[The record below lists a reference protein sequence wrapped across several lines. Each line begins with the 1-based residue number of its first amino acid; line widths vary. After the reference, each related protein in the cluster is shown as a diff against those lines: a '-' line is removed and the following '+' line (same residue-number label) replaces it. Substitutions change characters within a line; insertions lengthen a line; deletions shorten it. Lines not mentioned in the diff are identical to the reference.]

1 MNTKFL
7 DKTYISNTYK
17 RFDVVFTHGSGA
29 LLFDDQGKEYIDL
42 SGGIAVNTF
51 GINDEEWVAAVCA
64 QAKKLH
70 HVSNLYFTE
79 PQTKLAEILCSR
91 TGAKKVFFSNSGAE
105 ANECMI
111 KAARKY
117 SSVSGNTSNIITL
130 KNSFHGRTITTLSAT
145 GQENYHKDFGP
156 FLDGFFHAE
165 ANNFSDMETLV
176 ESAKPCG
183 IMIELIQGEG
193 GIYVLEKEYV
203 KQLEALCKE
212 KDILLMIDEV
222 QTGNGRTG
230 QLYAFQEYDINP
242 DLVSTA
248 KGLAGGLPMGATLM
262 FEKAENVLGAGDHG
276 STFGGNP
283 VAAAA
288 AVSVLSR
295 IDDRL
300 LSDVKAKSRYIIDSL
315 NNAEGVC
322 EVSGLGLML
331 GILPSKA
338 EAKDIVENCLK
349 RGVLL
354 LTAKD
359 RIRLLPPLNIEMN
372 HIKKAMAILKEELAK

>member
-7 DKTYISNTYK
+7 DQTYISNTYK
-17 RFDVVFTHGSGA
+17 RFDVVFTHGDGA
-29 LLFDDQGKEYIDL
+29 LLFDEQGKEYIDL

-51 GINDEEWVAAVCA
+51 GINDEEWVNAVCT
-64 QAKKLH
+64 QAKKLQH
-70 HVSNLYFTE
+70 MSNLYFTE
-79 PQTKLAEILCSR
+79 PQTKLAEILCNK

-111 KAARKY
+111 KVARKY
-117 SSVSGNTSNIITL
+117 SAVSGNTSNIITL
-130 KNSFHGRTITTLSAT
+130 KNSFHGRTLATLSAT

-156 FLDGFFHAE
+156 FLDGFFYAE
-165 ANNFSDMETLV
+165 ANNFSDIESLV
-176 ESAKPCG
+176 QSTKPCA

-193 GIYVLEKEYV
+193 GIYVLKKEYV
-203 KQLEALCKE
+203 KQLEALCK
-212 KDILLMIDEV
+212 KRDVLLLIDEV

-230 QLYAFQEYDINP
+230 QLYAFQEYSIKP
-242 DLVSTA
+242 DVISTA

-262 FEKAENVLGAGDHG
+262 FEKVENIFGESDHG

-283 VAAAA
+283 IAAAA
-288 AVSVLSR
+288 AVNVISR
-295 IDDRL
+295 IDDKL
-300 LSDVKAKSRYIIDSL
+300 LTEVKAKSQYIIDSL
-315 NNAEGVC
+315 GNAEGVA
-322 EVSGLGLML
+322 EISGLGLML

-338 EAKDIVENCLK
+338 EAKDIVAACLN

-354 LTAKD
+354 LTAKN

-372 HIKKAMAILKEELAK
+372 NIKKAISILKEELAK

>member
-64 QAKKLH
+64 QAKKLQ

-359 RIRLLPPLNIEMN
+359 RIRLLPPLNIGMN